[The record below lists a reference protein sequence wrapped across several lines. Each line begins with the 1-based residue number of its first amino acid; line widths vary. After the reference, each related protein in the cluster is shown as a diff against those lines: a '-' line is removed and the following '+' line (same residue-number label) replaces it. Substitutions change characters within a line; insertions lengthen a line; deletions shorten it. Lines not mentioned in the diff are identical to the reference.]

1 MGIPENINLGRKGRF
16 GQVNINAFKDGVK
29 KTDIENKDHV
39 KIFDKFDKDKNG
51 VLSEDELQELVNSL
65 GTYAQDGKITR
76 REAGKFLKSNG
87 LKGELKKKEVFDFLK
102 QYGIASDN
110 IADTTSLLS
119 ADGIE
124 LLNIEYNPNDA
135 GETITEMINQENG
148 ALYGKKIV
156 KDGKTVTQ
164 YFSADGKVTKETFEE
179 NGVTTIKNYDE
190 NGNVTSTIRKKGSVT
205 EYLNEQGQ
213 ITRKETDKGNGIK
226 ETIDYEY
233 DDSGNLT
240 KSTTTNPDGS
250 KVITEGQ
257 TVTTLNTDG
266 SKTVE
271 NSQTGI
277 TQEFDKDGNII
288 KTTTLQEDGSKVVE
302 DDKTITT
309 INTDGTS
316 TVKDKETGDVKEFDK
331 EGKPVPYKHQT
342 QLGDTW
348 YGIVQAKYGITDHNQ
363 TMEIVHRLKRQN
375 NVDFNATNMPQ
386 EILLP
391 DTVTLKDGTEVK
403 LANKDAKVDTSHNNI
418 TNPNHSYNLKTEP
431 EDLEAEIREQ
441 AEKNEAV
448 RKEGTEIAAA
458 LYKDMKGIG
467 TSKTFSSNLERIT
480 KDNAAA
486 VVLGYREVSN
496 DESLTEAILDEVGMS
511 KSNRREALQGIFN
524 KLVEKAKEQGIDTT
538 HFEEQ
543 FNSQINSATTWG
555 SDKFDP
561 IFEGLASGING
572 ASILTSEDI
581 TDIQSMSAA
590 EQKDYAVDQ
599 LDNVTESSRESF
611 ENQLATDGWAGKTVD
626 WMSGLWG
633 SENRKKFVE
642 EDLKTFEAQVDQL
655 RSAKTEE
662 EFKAKFKEIFGTEF
676 NPNMIRAYEKRQNQL
691 VLAKAT
697 YGIEQNFN
705 TTVKNLL
712 ENDTLSEEY
721 QYVQTSSGQYGSS
734 GSYIVSATKEQVF
747 ARDFNAFAEF
757 VGQGDIEAGKAELN
771 QAMADAGL
779 DLSKATQ
786 EEKYTAIHNLAK
798 TYSQTLHNNTLA
810 ATENK
815 GFEAFNNE
823 CETMYNAAF
832 GTTNDI
838 ARRVQ
843 DYNTSQQVGAMVL
856 KSGVKA
862 AGAIGLCLIPGVGLV
877 AASVGTAAISA
888 TVDAS
893 DRMSSKIGL
902 QEGEL
907 QEILKNATI
916 DGATV
921 FAGGQLTKALSSAS
935 SFVKM
940 GGQMTGD
947 IIVGAAAEKL
957 QTGQITLGGVAFQTV
972 FSGAGNLVA
981 LKQLKNVDAN
991 APKADIPPEVEPLR
1005 PRDIVADGEVARN
1018 IDVSHVDANQRR
1030 MVQDAV
1036 DEVPSQ
1042 ADIAAYRKSLGEAP
1056 TPEEQALID
1065 VNNAQAAAANAK
1077 AHQIGENLS
1086 DDVIKRL
1093 LGGEIPES
1101 VPSSVRPEIK
1111 KLTDEINGIDGTI
1124 KNLEQRIQGAKRMH
1138 KDTQALE
1145 TQLGALQQRRTAKLA
1160 ELETAMKDVPPVP
1173 ETPVTPQNGAQP
1185 AARDNAGNLT
1195 PKAAGSIASRPDLD
1209 KYKLSAG
1216 KQYGSIDEMEFA
1228 LKLSEKYNYSQG
1240 SSGSWSSY
1248 HTKNPHSAW
1257 KMHLYSVD
1265 QTDYQKMADV
1275 ILPYLRDH
1283 GIEHKCLGFRHSI
1296 EEQSSTIQAGKA
1308 FTVYPKSSAEMEQI
1322 ARDLDYIIKNN
1333 NLAMSNSHITGDNNL
1348 GDSGRLFY
1356 RYEYKSKSQMNDIL
1370 DLNNEQGYD
1379 NYRWN
1384 YYDSN
1389 RGENGYLASDMT
1401 PADDPWLNFNP
1412 ADINSKPEFGKVI
1425 SQAESEPKI
1434 YETPKSAVNNADD
1447 IQAIIVAQPGE
1458 RLVKS
1463 APVAVEPDAKLVL
1476 AGQYEL
1482 DLASSEIS
1490 ARLRNLKEGETLTVG
1505 RTGDIQVPE
1514 YMTSVSRNHLEITK
1528 QNGKIIVKDV
1538 SSNGTK
1544 IKDISIN
1551 NNMQVFNS
1559 VDQSIKFNQTHKVPA
1574 GEKVL
1579 DGYKDGGRGLKFDS
1593 DGNPIN
1599 APTRE
1604 IIVVNRQKDKNL
1616 QEMISDIKKKTAKMS
1631 DKEKAAFLQKYIYAK
1646 TGKGNVAEKNCNAWD
1661 ELNIGR
1667 EVLLG
1672 DIITNK
1678 PPVAVCRHRSLLYK
1692 ILGDEIGLKVELQ
1705 RGNFINE
1712 WGGGGHAWNTVRF
1725 DDGTSAIF
1733 DAMHNKTSNTT
1744 PGHVD
1749 DYAKYY
1755 FTVKK
1760 QPLYENGL

>member
-76 REAGKFLKSNG
+76 REAGKFLKNNG

-213 ITRKETDKGNGIK
+213 ITRKETDKGGGIK

-662 EFKAKFKEIFGTEF
+662 EFKTKFKEIFGTEF

-786 EEKYTAIHNLAK
+786 EEKYTALHNLAK

-815 GFEAFNNE
+815 GFDAFNNE

-907 QEILKNATI
+907 REILKNATI

-1036 DEVPSQ
+1036 DEVPSE
-1042 ADIAAYRKSLGEAP
+1042 ADIIAYRKSLGEAP

-1173 ETPVTPQNGAQP
+1173 ETPVNTPEQ
-1185 AARDNAGNLT
+1185 
-1195 PKAAGSIASRPDLD
+1195 KPD
-1209 KYKLSAG
+1209 
-1216 KQYGSIDEMEFA
+1216 
-1228 LKLSEKYNYSQG
+1228 
-1240 SSGSWSSY
+1240 
-1248 HTKNPHSAW
+1248 
-1257 KMHLYSVD
+1257 V
-1265 QTDYQKMADV
+1265 
-1275 ILPYLRDH
+1275 
-1283 GIEHKCLGFRHSI
+1283 
-1296 EEQSSTIQAGKA
+1296 
-1308 FTVYPKSSAEMEQI
+1308 
-1322 ARDLDYIIKNN
+1322 
-1333 NLAMSNSHITGDNNL
+1333 
-1348 GDSGRLFY
+1348 
-1356 RYEYKSKSQMNDIL
+1356 
-1370 DLNNEQGYD
+1370 
-1379 NYRWN
+1379 
-1384 YYDSN
+1384 
-1389 RGENGYLASDMT
+1389 
-1401 PADDPWLNFNP
+1401 
-1412 ADINSKPEFGKVI
+1412 SKPV
-1425 SQAESEPKI
+1425 
-1434 YETPKSAVNNADD
+1434 VNNADD
-1447 IQAIIVAQPGE
+1447 VQAIIVAQPGE

-1476 AGQYEL
+1476 ADQYEL

-1514 YMTSVSRNHLEITK
+1514 YMTRVSRNHLEITK
-1528 QNGKIIVKDV
+1528 QNGEIIVKDV

-1544 IKDISIN
+1544 IKDISVN
-1551 NNMQVFNS
+1551 NNIQVLNP